1 MRTQRPTVKSS
12 VAMLMDAVEGFDT
25 GSYTEAPELEN
36 LEPTESQQETSFT
49 LEKEEP
55 DLTEN
60 VESSKRKGL
69 TFDRK
74 QFTLRELTN
83 QRNL

>member
-1 MRTQRPTVKSS
+1 
-12 VAMLMDAVEGFDT
+12 MLMDTVEGFDT
-25 GSYTEAPELEN
+25 ESYTEAPELEN
-36 LEPTESQQETSFT
+36 LEQTESLQETSIT

-55 DLTEN
+55 DLSEN
-60 VESSKRKGL
+60 VENSKRKGL

-83 QRNL
+83 QRYL

>member
-1 MRTQRPTVKSS
+1 
-12 VAMLMDAVEGFDT
+12 MDAVEGFDT
-25 GSYTEAPELEN
+25 ESYTEAPELEN
-36 LEPTESQQETSFT
+36 LKQTESLQETSST
-49 LEKEEP
+49 LEEEQP

-60 VESSKRKGL
+60 VENSKRKGL

-74 QFTLRELTN
+74 QFALRELTN